1 MMNWRMQMPPGYEPP
16 QGAPQ
21 GSAPGGVGFPYP
33 HFTYYMPPFGMPP
46 NMQPGQVNKEKSEE
60 GDKMDKQEGDKTN
73 LKPFREDTDT
83 IKRKAAAQAKLQQL
97 EQKMKLKTKK
107 PDDLAVEDLD
117 KEPSSLS
124 SHSKPKNQT
133 DNMRPTIRSRNNSEA
148 SDSSRRSGKDV
159 PPRFQRKRSTQ
170 DEVQEANDDGKFFFS
185 NFFCTIFLPTK
196 RKN

>member
-1 MMNWRMQMPPGYEPP
+1 MLRSLVGSEMCIRDRDKEQQNWPGYPPHFHPSMMNWRMQMPPGYEPP

-33 HFTYYMPPFGMPP
+33 HFPYYMPPFGMPP

-124 SHSKPKNQT
+124 SHCLLYTSPSP
-133 DNMRPTIRSRNNSEA
+133 R
-148 SDSSRRSGKDV
+148 DS
-159 PPRFQRKRSTQ
+159 
-170 DEVQEANDDGKFFFS
+170 
-185 NFFCTIFLPTK
+185 
-196 RKN
+196 